1 MNNLWIF
8 LSIFCAFITALSVI
22 TMKYISKTKC
32 NTKTI
37 VILTFF
43 ICSLF
48 MLIYIPFDK
57 NFKNDITNNIN
68 IKDISLIILFSIILT
83 LSRFSQI
90 YAFKISPNIGYT
102 HLIINSN
109 IIISL
114 IASYLLF
121 NQHINLKS
129 FIGILI
135 TLIGLSITIYYSKH

>member
-1 MNNLWIF
+1 MNNFWIF

-37 VILTFF
+37 IILTFI

-90 YAFKISPNIGYT
+90 YAFK
-102 HLIINSN
+102 
-109 IIISL
+109 
-114 IASYLLF
+114 
-121 NQHINLKS
+121 
-129 FIGILI
+129 
-135 TLIGLSITIYYSKH
+135 